1 MSTIQFNSFASAE
14 ELTTAVV
21 ELLNAALTEV
31 TPHPVAIMLS
41 GGTTPR
47 AVFAAMAAAPVTPS
61 PNVLITFT
69 DERHVPVDS
78 PDSNLGQTMP
88 MLDALGLGEDRL
100 IYPLVDASIEAA
112 ADDLHSQ
119 YARFLVEEGRI
130 PLALLG
136 LGADGHTC
144 SLFTVDDVAACGDHF
159 AAAIHRPAPPHRIT
173 VGPALLRRVDR
184 IIFLVAGRDKDAIV
198 AQFLQDPLSTT
209 AGHAVASCSHVEL
222 WNA

>member
-1 MSTIQFNSFASAE
+1 MSTIQINPFASQDD
-14 ELTTAVV
+14 LTAAVV
-21 ELLNAALTEV
+21 ELLCTTMTAE
-31 TPHPVAIMLS
+31 TPHPTAIMLS

-47 AVFAAMAAAPVTPS
+47 AVFAAITAAPVLPS
-61 PNVLITFT
+61 PNIRITFT
-69 DERHVPVDS
+69 DERHVPVSS
-78 PDSNLGQTMP
+78 PESNLGQTIP

-100 IYPLVDASIEAA
+100 IYPLVDAPLEAA
-112 ADDLHSQ
+112 AADLHAQ

-144 SLFTVDDVAACGDHF
+144 SLFTAEDVAACGDHF
-159 AAAIHRPAPPHRIT
+159 AAPVLRPKPPHRIT
-173 VGPALLRRVDR
+173 VGPALLRRAER

-198 AQFLQDPLSTT
+198 AKFLHDPLSTT
-209 AGHAVASCSHVEL
+209 AGLAVADCSRVEL